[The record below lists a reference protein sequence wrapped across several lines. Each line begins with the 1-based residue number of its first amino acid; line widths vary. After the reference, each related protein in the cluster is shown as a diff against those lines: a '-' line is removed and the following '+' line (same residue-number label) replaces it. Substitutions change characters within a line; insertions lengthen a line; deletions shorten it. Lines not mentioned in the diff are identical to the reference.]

1 MQRPMLSDQ
10 VVVIVGATSGIGR
23 ETARRMASRSARLV
37 VTARDAGT
45 LGDLAQELSAYGAAG
60 VETVPGDIA
69 DPSHSQEIVD
79 RALTRF
85 GRIDTWV
92 HVAGVEIFATFE
104 DTEPDE
110 FRRLTEVNLLG
121 PAYAAKAALPALERS
136 AGAFI
141 AVSSVA
147 ADVPVPFQSAYA
159 ASKHGLDALL
169 RSIRMEL
176 EQDGSPVTI
185 TQVQPYGIDTP
196 LFGVA
201 LTRLDGPPRPAAPTY
216 GPEVVAELIVHAA
229 EHPSRELFAG
239 GFGWLSAM
247 TMRYAPRLGEAV
259 IGRLAAR
266 MQTGDASEHPAAPGS
281 GNLFT
286 SAGSTSI
293 RGGYGGR
300 SFSVANRLQMLPSTA
315 RIGLLSLLILLLGT
329 ARRARRSRVGS

>member
-1 MQRPMLSDQ
+1 MRRPKLSDQ

-23 ETARRMASRSARLV
+23 ATARRMANRSARLV
-37 VTARDAGT
+37 VTARDAEALNG
-45 LGDLAQELSAYGAAG
+45 LAQELSALGAGG
-60 VETVPGDIA
+60 VETVPGDVA
-69 DPSHSQEIVD
+69 DAAHSQEIID
-79 RALTRF
+79 RALARF

-92 HVAGVEIFATFE
+92 HVAGVEIFASFDETQPE
-104 DTEPDE
+104 E
-110 FRRLTEVNLLG
+110 FRRLIEVNLLG
-121 PAYAAKAALPALERS
+121 PAYAAKAALPALEQRGT
-136 AGAFI
+136 GAFI

-147 ADVPVPFQSAYA
+147 ADVPVPFQSAYS

-176 EQDGSPVTI
+176 EQDGSAVTI
-185 TQVQPYGIDTP
+185 TQIQPYGIDTP

-201 LTRLDGPPRPAAPTY
+201 LTRLNGPPRPAAPTY

-266 MQTGDASEHPAAPGS
+266 MQTGDASQHPAAAGA
-281 GNLFT
+281 GNLFK
-286 SAGSTSI
+286 SAGAHGA

-300 SFSVANRLQMLPSTA
+300 SFSIANRLQMMPGSVRLA
-315 RIGLLSLLILLLGT
+315 LLSVVAVSLV
-329 ARRARRSRVGS
+329 AARRSR